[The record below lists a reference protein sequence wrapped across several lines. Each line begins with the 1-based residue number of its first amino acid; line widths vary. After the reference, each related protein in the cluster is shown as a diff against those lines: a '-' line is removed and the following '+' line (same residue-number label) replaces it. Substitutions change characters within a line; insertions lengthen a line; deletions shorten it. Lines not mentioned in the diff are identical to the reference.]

1 MLQLLISDQAA
12 RDYFLYWSR
21 GTFHQSMYKVPK
33 WYQWYTYVSTFSEL
47 FNNINPVDELMLVI
61 DHLDDRWLPDKQLIH
76 DPLIHL
82 MIWNSIYYL
91 KYNHTYMEIF
101 IIMQYAT
108 YLICV
113 WYQMIY
119 HTLYVCSRMY
129 SSMTQLALF
138 QPSWKS
144 FLLYL
149 KDMSMVSTLLTIVWV
164 KISSLPVW

>member
-1 MLQLLISDQAA
+1 
-12 RDYFLYWSR
+12 
-21 GTFHQSMYKVPK
+21 MYKVPK

-61 DHLDDRWLPDKQLIH
+61 DHLDDQWLPEINNWFIWSPYSSNDLKFHILSEVQSYYVQL
-76 DPLIHL
+76 
-82 MIWNSIYYL
+82 
-91 KYNHTYMEIF
+91 EIF

-129 SSMTQLALF
+129 SSIGPFSTIMKIFCTVPQGYEYGIDSLDYCV
-138 QPSWKS
+138 SEDI
-144 FLLYL
+144 FLTRL
-149 KDMSMVSTLLTIVWV
+149 IRAA
-164 KISSLPVW
+164 IHIR

>member
-1 MLQLLISDQAA
+1 
-12 RDYFLYWSR
+12 
-21 GTFHQSMYKVPK
+21 MYKVPK

-61 DHLDDRWLPDKQLIH
+61 DHLDDQWLPEINNWFIWSPYSSNDLKFHILSEVQSYVQL
-76 DPLIHL
+76 
-82 MIWNSIYYL
+82 
-91 KYNHTYMEIF
+91 EIF

-113 WYQMIY
+113 WYQMIL

-144 FLLYL
+144 FVLYL

-164 KISSLPVW
+164 KIPSLPVW